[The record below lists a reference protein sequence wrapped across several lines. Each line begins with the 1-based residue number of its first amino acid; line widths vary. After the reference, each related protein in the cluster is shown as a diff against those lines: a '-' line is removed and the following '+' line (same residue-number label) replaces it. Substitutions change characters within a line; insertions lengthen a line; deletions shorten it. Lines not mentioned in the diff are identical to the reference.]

1 MNDKQFEGYKTHTDM
16 HSFHSK
22 ANQYAY
28 ERLKREQEIVE
39 LKLKLLT
46 SFKAEWN

>member
-22 ANQYAY
+22 VNQYAY
-28 ERLKREQEIVE
+28 ERLKKEQELVE
-39 LKLKLLT
+39 LKLKQLT
-46 SFKAEWN
+46 SFQPE